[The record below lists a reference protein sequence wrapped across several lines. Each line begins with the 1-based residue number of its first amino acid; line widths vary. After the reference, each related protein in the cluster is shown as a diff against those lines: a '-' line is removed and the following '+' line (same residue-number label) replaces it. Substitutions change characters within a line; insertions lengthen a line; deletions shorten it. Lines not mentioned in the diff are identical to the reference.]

1 MSDRQGEGLPEGND
15 DRGALQSDLEAF
27 FAVSLS
33 LMTITDLDGRFL
45 RANQAFHELLGHD
58 PASMVG
64 AYAIDYLH
72 PDDIPQTK
80 DAFSRLAEGATV
92 INFVNRFRDA
102 DNRYHS
108 LEWQAR
114 ARDGKVYASS
124 VDATERLAL
133 ENQIDEDR
141 TFLQDV
147 IDALPTPIFVKD
159 WQGRFTMVNQT
170 LAAVFGV
177 PTEAIIGKTDADFSP
192 RPEEIEAFLL
202 DDQEVL
208 NSGKSKFIPEEPV
221 TDSNGQ
227 QRWLQTTKI
236 PLQLNLPPEKRR
248 LVGVATDI
256 THRKQRQDKAEQA
269 SQAKSLFVANMSH
282 EIRTPL
288 NAIIGFGDLLSQSS
302 LNASQR
308 ECLDNIQSSSQL
320 LLGIINDVLD
330 FSKIESGKLEMENR
344 PFRLEELLEQQRALF
359 ARQAD
364 EKGLAFVLRRDP
376 RLPEAAY
383 GDALRLKQVMT
394 NLVSNAIKFTHRGT
408 VSVELNGEYE
418 SHRQCRLCIEVTDTG
433 IGMSE
438 DQLANLF
445 NAFTQADI
453 STTRRY
459 GGTGLG
465 LVISHQLTELM
476 GGQLTVDSEPD
487 KGTRFRVALPLTVAS
502 MQDNP
507 GSQEMAHLSL
517 EGCRI
522 LVAEDNR
529 INQTLIKRILTRFD
543 AEVILVNNGQEALDA
558 CWTQTFDAILMD
570 LQMPQMDGFDATR
583 AIRMNGFRM
592 PIIAISASVFADERQ
607 RAERAGVMAHLGKP
621 IDADELGRLLDNYLR
636 DC

>member
-15 DRGALQSDLEAF
+15 DKGALQSDLEAF

-80 DAFSRLAEGATV
+80 DAFRRLAEGASV

-114 ARDGKVYASS
+114 ARDGKVYASC

-133 ENQIDEDR
+133 ENQVDEDR

-177 PTEAIIGKTDADFSP
+177 PSGAIIGKTDADFSP
-192 RPEEIEAFLL
+192 RPKEIEAFLL

-208 NSGKSKFIPEEPV
+208 NSGKIKFIPEEPV
-221 TDSNGQ
+221 TDSGGQ
-227 QRWLQTTKI
+227 QRWFQTTKI

-364 EKGLAFVLRRDP
+364 EKGLAFVLCRDP

-383 GDALRLKQVMT
+383 GDVLRLKQVMT

-418 SHRQCRLCIEVTDTG
+418 SHRKCRLCIEVTDTG

-445 NAFTQADI
+445 NAFTQADV

-502 MQDNP
+502 MQDNT

-517 EGCRI
+517 EGRRI

-607 RAERAGVMAHLGKP
+607 RAERAGVNAHLGKP
-621 IDADELGRLLDNYLR
+621 IDADELGHLLDNYLR
-636 DC
+636 AC

>member
-1 MSDRQGEGLPEGND
+1 MSDRHVEGLPEGKND
-15 DRGALQSDLEAF
+15 RAALHSDLEAF

-33 LMTITDLDGRFL
+33 LMAITDLDGRIL
-45 RANQAFHELLGHD
+45 RVNQAFYELLGHD
-58 PASMVG
+58 PASLVG
-64 AYAIDYLH
+64 QHAFDYLH
-72 PDDIPQTK
+72 PDDTPQTAE
-80 DAFSRLAEGATV
+80 AFTRMAEGATV
-92 INFVNRFRDA
+92 INFVHRFRAA
-102 DNRYHS
+102 DGRYHS

-114 ARDGKVYASS
+114 ARDGRVFASG

-133 ENQIDEDR
+133 ENQADEDR
-141 TFLQDV
+141 EFLQDV

-159 WQGRFTMVNQT
+159 WHGHFSMVNQT
-170 LAAVFGV
+170 LASVFGAS
-177 PTEAIIGKTDADFSP
+177 PEAIIGKTDVDFSP
-192 RPEEIEAFLL
+192 RPEEVKAFLL

-208 NSGKSKFIPEEPV
+208 SSGKIKFIPEEPV
-221 TDSNGQ
+221 TDSTGQ
-227 QRWLQTTKI
+227 QRWFQTTKI
-236 PLQLNLPPEKRR
+236 PLQLNLPREKRR

-330 FSKIESGKLEMENR
+330 FSKIESGKLEMENQ
-344 PFRLEELLEQQRALF
+344 PFRLEDLLAQQRALF
-359 ARQAD
+359 SRHAD
-364 EKGLAFVLRRDP
+364 EKGLAFVLRSDP

-394 NLVSNAIKFTHRGT
+394 NLVSNAIKFTTRGT
-408 VSVELNGEYE
+408 VSVELSGECDTN
-418 SHRQCRLCIEVTDTG
+418 RQCQLCIDVTDTG

-445 NAFTQADI
+445 NAFTQADV

-465 LVISHQLTELM
+465 LVISRQLTELM
-476 GGQLTVDSEPD
+476 GGQLSVDSEPG
-487 KGTRFRVALPLTVAS
+487 KGTRFRVTLPLSVAN
-502 MQDNP
+502 MPENAAALETDNI
-507 GSQEMAHLSL
+507 SL
-517 EGCRI
+517 EGSRI

-529 INQTLIKRILTRFD
+529 INQKLIKRILTRFD
-543 AEVILVNNGQEALDA
+543 AEVTLVNNGQEALDA

-570 LQMPQMDGFDATR
+570 LQMPLMDGFDATR
-583 AIRMNGFRM
+583 AIRINGFRM
-592 PIIAISASVFADERQ
+592 PIIAVSASVFAEEKQ
-607 RAERAGVMAHLGKP
+607 RAEVAGVNAHLAKP
-621 IDADELGRLLDNYLR
+621 VNADELGRLLRFYLAG
-636 DC
+636 